1 MKNGTQVKPVHIS
14 KTVDRSV
21 DVSVNPYKE
30 ALTQEVDGHLH
41 EEPSLEMKKCD
52 LAWSILS
59 TVIDYTTTKD
69 NGPYVEMNTSNL
81 YNKLQED
88 EQLISGDS
96 SDQWDE
102 RFEEV
107 TCSLHY
113 SHKFD
118 DTNDVS
124 TTYLGSYMAKDEPR
138 TFPVDNHVPFDGR
151 GMSKAYLSNGTP
163 MKLFFDSGASRSYLS
178 KRFYDSNPVL
188 HDMPKFVTTCTGI
201 RIGNG
206 SIVPALFVIPI
217 LFMACGH
224 TFEIFTIVAE
234 IDDDMD
240 LVFGFKNMVETE
252 GMLNTRT
259 GEYDFIGRSIPIF
272 PQNDLDVRP
281 GEKAYIKVKAP
292 FCDKLSGMI
301 CAKFFSRDMV
311 YTLRVKFQDN
321 QGIVQ
326 FRNGS
331 NETAQLRKDK
341 AVGILDLRSIG
352 YFKVGYQKMVNMAE
366 SSKTFKM
373 YHYRQI
379 KSEAKTENW
388 STSDQYMRITGRYG
402 NEKSRKTQEGETQSE
417 LGRKSDPHPWLT
429 EDDPRRHQT
438 DEEILY
444 EKIDLS
450 NSALSRKERT
460 RLMKMLIKYR
470 DAFSLR
476 DEIGECPNLKADIK
490 VIDDSPFFV
499 RPFPISENDK
509 PFMDDQMERL
519 VSLGILSKNSTS
531 HTSPVMLITRKLT
544 KDKRPVVDFRLLNTR
559 ILRRNTSIPLMSDV
573 LSILGNSECE
583 VVSCVDIKDAYH
595 SIRLTEMSKEY
606 CGILPYFGSPIY
618 RYEVLPMGIAC
629 APQIWMDY
637 ITLIL
642 NELEDKKK
650 YIAIMDDLLIHS
662 TKADHWKL
670 LEQLLKSMCK
680 NGLRLSP
687 KKCQLFKTNLIYMG
701 NEFTITKRTMTITP
715 LRSRTEA
722 ITKIPTPRTPKQCK
736 SFCGV
741 VNYLS
746 LFCPDLQKLLKPI
759 VELTRK
765 ERPFIWGDAQEKAF
779 REVKLRLKNPPVL
792 HLPKAEGRFILYS
805 DTSIEGTGSSLWQIQ
820 EGKPKLIGYASK
832 TLPEAC
838 SRYSVT
844 ELEMTGLLVNMNL
857 WKNLLKHREFD
868 AAVDHAAVAQIM
880 KAKTEPA
887 TTRIMRLLDRLSAYS
902 FNLYYVKGRDMILSD
917 YLSRHRQKDLDPSE
931 LIPISFCC
939 LKTYRSIIEN
949 RIGEE
954 IFCIK
959 TRASAKASGETV
971 GEVHG
976 ADKPL
981 DPNYKPEHQ
990 SKSKLPSVTGK
1001 LSPEKVIRK
1010 PISQTPSRH
1019 TPKRLATPKSVRI
1032 QSEVVSDVAIPD
1044 SNSTPKRT
1052 PIMVHGGARPK
1063 TPMMVKTPLAPSTRP
1078 PLTPPHTHLQT
1089 PPYVPRKI
1097 LSSTP
1102 PDIGEKNMNIHDK
1115 IIKEAEE
1122 KISGFD
1128 KKMQELEEQNRK
1140 IFHPPPIEGI
1150 DIGGADGLEIL
1161 DPEIRIPT
1169 EEDFVLPPP
1178 LESLLDKAKMAY
1190 KFLPKQGDIDRL
1202 IAKINKKVLRDTNL
1216 CVDLRD
1222 LKAAYLTSPHFR
1234 DIYLYLLQNRMPL
1247 GKGAAKRLDQNARNY
1262 LILDGL
1268 LFKILENGEGN
1279 LDTVL
1284 CIPTSKVHIL
1294 LNAYHSS
1301 ILGGHTGITKC
1312 YHTISQRF
1320 YCPNL
1325 AENLRAYITG
1335 CHVCQLF
1342 KKGKDLKRPYQKR
1355 INLNVP
1361 AMTKISM
1368 DIKQMPANKGYSH
1381 ILVLLCEV
1389 TNYMVA
1395 LPLMSTRTPHIL
1407 DAFQRGYLAYF
1418 GPPTHIICDQDPAFT
1433 SSLMEAFVT
1442 QLNIKIVL
1450 VSPTNHQSLQ
1460 AEHGI
1465 KSLSGLLVK
1474 HLSTVWSWHSV
1485 LPYSMLCYNGYS
1497 SPNLNGYS
1505 PYELVFGHK
1514 MTLSHELEIKVD
1526 TVVSGT
1532 FKDYYEKL
1540 KKNLQYMGERLQK
1553 FRSQRLDLLNK
1564 DREYQAFEVGQIVYM
1579 FQARGSVVETGS
1591 RKIRCNYIGPL
1602 VIFKAVGPNQ
1612 FLLMSLDG
1620 LVYPHLI
1627 EQSRLKA
1634 GTIWTTK
1641 GNVNNLADLRK
1652 ALSTGLSI
1660 GAN

>member
-1 MKNGTQVKPVHIS
+1 MTKEETEYVYSSVKNGTQVKPVHID

-41 EEPSLEMKKCD
+41 DESSLEMKKCD

-59 TVIDYTTTKD
+59 TMIDYTTIR
-69 NGPYVEMNTSNL
+69 NNSPYVEMNTSNL

-138 TFPVDNHVPFDGR
+138 TFPVDNHIPFDGR

-217 LFMACGH
+217 LFMTCGH
-224 TFEIFTIVAE
+224 TFEIFTIVAK

-259 GEYDFIGRSIPIF
+259 GEYDFNGKSIPVF
-272 PQNDLDVRP
+272 PKNDLDVP
-281 GEKAYIKVKAP
+281 VGEKAYIKVKAP

-301 CAKFFSRDMV
+301 CTKFFGRDMV
-311 YTLRVKFQDN
+311 YTLRMKFQDN
-321 QGIVQ
+321 QGVVQ
-326 FRNGS
+326 FKNGS
-331 NETAQLRKDK
+331 DEIAQLRKDK

-373 YHYRQI
+373 YHYKQI
-379 KSEAKTENW
+379 KSEAKTEDW
-388 STSDQYMRITGRYG
+388 LTSDQYLRVTGRYG
-402 NEKSRKTQEGETQSE
+402 NERSKEIQENKKQNEI
-417 LGRKSDPHPWLT
+417 GRRLDPYPWLA

-444 EKIDLS
+444 EKVDLS
-450 NSALSRKERT
+450 NSVLSRKEKT

-470 DAFSLR
+470 NAFSLR
-476 DEIGECPNLKADIK
+476 DEIGECPNLEADIK

-544 KDKRPVVDFRLLNTR
+544 KDKRPVVDFSLLNTR

-595 SIRLTEMSKEY
+595 SIRLTEKSKEY

-618 RYEVLPMGIAC
+618 RYEILPMGIAC

-642 NELEDKKK
+642 SELEDKKK

-662 TKADHWKL
+662 TRVDHWIL
-670 LEQLLKSMCK
+670 LEQLLK
-680 NGLRLSP
+680 
-687 KKCQLFKTNLIYMG
+687 
-701 NEFTITKRTMTITP
+701 
-715 LRSRTEA
+715 
-722 ITKIPTPRTPKQCK
+722 
-736 SFCGV
+736 
-741 VNYLS
+741 
-746 LFCPDLQKLLKPI
+746 
-759 VELTRK
+759 
-765 ERPFIWGDAQEKAF
+765 
-779 REVKLRLKNPPVL
+779 
-792 HLPKAEGRFILYS
+792 
-805 DTSIEGTGSSLWQIQ
+805 
-820 EGKPKLIGYASK
+820 
-832 TLPEAC
+832 
-838 SRYSVT
+838 
-844 ELEMTGLLVNMNL
+844 
-857 WKNLLKHREFD
+857 
-868 AAVDHAAVAQIM
+868 
-880 KAKTEPA
+880 
-887 TTRIMRLLDRLSAYS
+887 
-902 FNLYYVKGRDMILSD
+902 
-917 YLSRHRQKDLDPSE
+917 
-931 LIPISFCC
+931 
-939 LKTYRSIIEN
+939 
-949 RIGEE
+949 
-954 IFCIK
+954 
-959 TRASAKASGETV
+959 
-971 GEVHG
+971 
-976 ADKPL
+976 
-981 DPNYKPEHQ
+981 
-990 SKSKLPSVTGK
+990 
-1001 LSPEKVIRK
+1001 
-1010 PISQTPSRH
+1010 
-1019 TPKRLATPKSVRI
+1019 
-1032 QSEVVSDVAIPD
+1032 
-1044 SNSTPKRT
+1044 
-1052 PIMVHGGARPK
+1052 
-1063 TPMMVKTPLAPSTRP
+1063 
-1078 PLTPPHTHLQT
+1078 
-1089 PPYVPRKI
+1089 
-1097 LSSTP
+1097 
-1102 PDIGEKNMNIHDK
+1102 
-1115 IIKEAEE
+1115 
-1122 KISGFD
+1122 
-1128 KKMQELEEQNRK
+1128 
-1140 IFHPPPIEGI
+1140 FHPPPIEGI
-1150 DIGGADGLEIL
+1150 DTGGADGLETL
-1161 DPEIRIPT
+1161 DPEIRIPI

-1202 IAKINKKVLRDTNL
+1202 IAKINKKVLRDTTL

-1222 LKAAYLTSPHFR
+1222 LKAAYLTSPDFR

-1247 GKGAAKRLDQNARNY
+1247 GKGAAKRLDQIARNY

-1268 LFKILENGEGN
+1268 LFKVLDDGEGN

-1301 ILGGHTGITKC
+1301 LLEGHTGITKC

-1325 AENLRAYITG
+1325 AENLRAYKTG

-1342 KKGKDLKRPYQKR
+1342 KKGKDFKRPYQKR

-1361 AMTKISM
+1361 AMTKISI
-1368 DIKQMPANKGYSH
+1368 DLKQMLINKGYSH
-1381 ILVLLCEV
+1381 MLLCEV

-1407 DAFQRGYLAYF
+1407 DAFQKGYLAYL
-1418 GPPTHIICDQDPAFT
+1418 GPPTHIVCDQDPAFT
-1433 SSLMEAFVT
+1433 SSLMEVFVRVVGKTPVYSLELAF
-1442 QLNIKIVL
+1442 
-1450 VSPTNHQSLQ
+1450 
-1460 AEHGI
+1460 
-1465 KSLSGLLVK
+1465 
-1474 HLSTVWSWHSV
+1474 SV
-1485 LPYSMLCYNGYS
+1485 ALHYVML
-1497 SPNLNGYS
+1497 
-1505 PYELVFGHK
+1505 
-1514 MTLSHELEIKVD
+1514 
-1526 TVVSGT
+1526 
-1532 FKDYYEKL
+1532 
-1540 KKNLQYMGERLQK
+1540 
-1553 FRSQRLDLLNK
+1553 
-1564 DREYQAFEVGQIVYM
+1564 
-1579 FQARGSVVETGS
+1579 
-1591 RKIRCNYIGPL
+1591 
-1602 VIFKAVGPNQ
+1602 
-1612 FLLMSLDG
+1612 
-1620 LVYPHLI
+1620 
-1627 EQSRLKA
+1627 
-1634 GTIWTTK
+1634 
-1641 GNVNNLADLRK
+1641 
-1652 ALSTGLSI
+1652 
-1660 GAN
+1660 